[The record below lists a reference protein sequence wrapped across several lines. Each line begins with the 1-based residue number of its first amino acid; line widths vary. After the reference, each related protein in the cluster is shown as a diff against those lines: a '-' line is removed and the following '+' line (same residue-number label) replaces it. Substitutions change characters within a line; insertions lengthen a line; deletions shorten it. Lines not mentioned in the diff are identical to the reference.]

1 MKNIKFTITNEE
13 INKQS
18 PVKMS
23 DKQISDVMEIV
34 ECDEILWNDINRSIK
49 DTINLVLSKR
59 A

>member
-34 ECDEILWNDINRSIK
+34 ECDEILWNDINKSIK
-49 DTINLVLSKR
+49 EAISFVLNKK